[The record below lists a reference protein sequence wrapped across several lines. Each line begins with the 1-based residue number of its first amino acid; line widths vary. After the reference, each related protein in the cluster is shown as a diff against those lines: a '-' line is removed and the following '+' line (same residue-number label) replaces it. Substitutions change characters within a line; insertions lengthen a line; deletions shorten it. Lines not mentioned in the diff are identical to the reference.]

1 MSMLS
6 NILKD
11 KVIIQVK
18 VSTRTALGQTEIWK
32 PVETRHARV
41 IPLDAKARAVYMQM
55 KSEVSHKVIF
65 RGSVSLSLGNNR
77 LLWKDKTLEPV
88 GPVQEINNSTVVMAK
103 EV

>member
-1 MSMLS
+1 MSLV

-11 KVIIQVK
+11 RVTIQL
-18 VSTRTALGQTEIWK
+18 RTATQTVTGETVIWT

-41 IPLDAKARAVYMQM
+41 IPLDAKARAVYQQLQ
-55 KSEVSHKVIF
+55 SQVSHKVIF

-77 LLWKDKTLEPV
+77 MLWKDKTLEPV
-88 GPVQEINNSTVVMAK
+88 EPVQTLDDNTSVVMVK